1 MFGLI
6 KKPLEDR
13 VSDVEA
19 RISDIESYI
28 RKNCIVKW
36 VENNVVKLFIVFVC
50 YQIVMSI
57 AVYIVFSILNKE

>member
-1 MFGLI
+1 MFELI